1 MITGGMV
8 LRIGEA
14 MVGEGIIT
22 NEQLAKALERQII
35 FGGRLGTNLVEMGLI
50 SEEALAKFLS
60 KVLRVPYAEPVFFE
74 DVGQDVLDS
83 ISRELVEKHTAF
95 PIRRERNRLH
105 LAMKDPNDIA
115 AVDELRFVVG
125 LDIRPY
131 IASEMRIAFAM
142 EKYYGVKRDIR
153 YVAVQGAE
161 KTFDNPGGA
170 PGMTASASAQPKHV
184 TPDLSEEEYLGD
196 ESQMDY
202 YSESI
207 FGKPAEAAPAPLEA
221 PIPAQPPIHAA
232 PPPPPS
238 PSPPPAPPV
247 QAAPVVA
254 APPEVHAPPPPT
266 PVYQAP
272 VHEAQPVPPAPLK
285 PVRGPYDVLANPD
298 DREQIAGA
306 ILTAALSNVGRAAL
320 FLVKGAALSGWRAG
334 GQNLADQTVS
344 KVAINLSEPSMF
356 KDVVEDRVFYKGPIL
371 QIPQNNQ
378 LMAALGGF
386 YPQEAFACPLII
398 KGKVVAVLYVDNGQ
412 GSFITGNV
420 EKLTSLM
427 SKASMS
433 LEILI
438 LKTKILAEGL

>member
-1 MITGGMV
+1 M
-8 LRIGEA
+8 RIGEA

-50 SEEALAKFLS
+50 NEEGLAKFLS
-60 KVLRVPYAEPVFFE
+60 KALRVPYAEPAFFE
-74 DVGQDVLDS
+74 EVGQDVLDS

-95 PIRRERNRLH
+95 PIKKERNRLH

-115 AVDELRFVVG
+115 VVDELRFVVG

-153 YVAVQGAE
+153 YVAVQGEE
-161 KTFDNPGGA
+161 KTFDHPGGA
-170 PGMTASASAQPKHV
+170 PGMTAAAPKQPKAV
-184 TPDLSEEEYLGD
+184 TPDLSEDEYLGD

-207 FGKPAEAAPAPLEA
+207 FGKPVETAPAPLEV
-221 PIPAQPPIHAA
+221 PMPA
-232 PPPPPS
+232 PPPVQAAPAPP
-238 PSPPPAPPV
+238 PPPAPPV
-247 QAAPVVA
+247 QAAPVIA
-254 APPEVHAPPPPT
+254 APPEVHAPPPP
-266 PVYQAP
+266 VYQAP
-272 VHEAQPVPPAPLK
+272 VQAAQPAPPAPRQ
-285 PVRGPYDVLANPD
+285 PVRGPYQVLANPD

-306 ILTAALSNVGRAAL
+306 ILAAALTTVGRAAL
-320 FLVKGAALSGWRAG
+320 FLVKGSALSGWRAG

-344 KVAINLSEPSMF
+344 KVAINLSEPGMF

-398 KGKVVAVLYVDNGQ
+398 KGKVVAVLYGDNGQ

>member
-1 MITGGMV
+1 

-50 SEEALAKFLS
+50 NEEGLAKFLS
-60 KVLRVPYAEPVFFE
+60 KALRVPYAEPAFFE
-74 DVGQDVLDS
+74 EVGQDVLDS

-95 PIRRERNRLH
+95 PIKKERNRLH

-115 AVDELRFVVG
+115 VVDELRFVVG

-153 YVAVQGAE
+153 YVAVQGEE
-161 KTFDNPGGA
+161 KTFDHPGGA
-170 PGMTASASAQPKHV
+170 PGMTAAAPKQPKAV
-184 TPDLSEEEYLGD
+184 TPDLSEDEYLGD

-207 FGKPAEAAPAPLEA
+207 FGKPVETAPAPLEV
-221 PIPAQPPIHAA
+221 PMPA
-232 PPPPPS
+232 PPPVQAAPAPP
-238 PSPPPAPPV
+238 PPPAPPV
-247 QAAPVVA
+247 QAAPVIA
-254 APPEVHAPPPPT
+254 APPEVHAPPPP
-266 PVYQAP
+266 VYQAP
-272 VHEAQPVPPAPLK
+272 VQAAQPAPPAPRQ
-285 PVRGPYDVLANPD
+285 PVRGPYQVLANPD

-306 ILTAALSNVGRAAL
+306 ILAAALTTVGRAAL
-320 FLVKGAALSGWRAG
+320 FLVKGSALSGWRAG

-344 KVAINLSEPSMF
+344 KVAINLSEPGMF

-398 KGKVVAVLYVDNGQ
+398 KGKVVAVLYGDNGQ

>member
-1 MITGGMV
+1 MV

-50 SEEALAKFLS
+50 NEEGLAKFLS
-60 KVLRVPYAEPVFFE
+60 KALRVPYAEPAFFE
-74 DVGQDVLDS
+74 EVGQDVLDS

-95 PIRRERNRLH
+95 PIKKERNRLH

-115 AVDELRFVVG
+115 VVDELRFVVG

-153 YVAVQGAE
+153 YVAVQGEE
-161 KTFDNPGGA
+161 KTFDHPGGA
-170 PGMTASASAQPKHV
+170 PGMTAAAPKQPKAV
-184 TPDLSEEEYLGD
+184 TPDLSEDEYLGD

-207 FGKPAEAAPAPLEA
+207 FGKPVEAAPAPLEV
-221 PIPAQPPIHAA
+221 PMPA
-232 PPPPPS
+232 PPPVQAAPAPP
-238 PSPPPAPPV
+238 PPPAPPV
-247 QAAPVVA
+247 QAAPVIA
-254 APPEVHAPPPPT
+254 APPEVHAPPPP
-266 PVYQAP
+266 VYQAP
-272 VHEAQPVPPAPLK
+272 VQAAQPAPPAPRQ
-285 PVRGPYDVLANPD
+285 PVRGPYQVLANPD

-306 ILTAALSNVGRAAL
+306 ILAAALTTVGRAAL
-320 FLVKGAALSGWRAG
+320 FLVKGTALSGWRAG

-344 KVAINLSEPSMF
+344 KVAINLSEPGMF

-398 KGKVVAVLYVDNGQ
+398 KGKVVAVLYGDNGQ